1 MKDFNFSLSVNN
13 LTSSLIAKIFNVES
27 HSLVIA
33 TRMLLGLNKSTDKLP
48 LLKEVEQL
56 IRLEINELERLM
68 KPDFDFQQ
76 LPVSGHFRLEPAS
89 ANPLGELLSRNS
101 SDALNER
108 ESAEYAYC
116 QAMPELTGS
125 TGRNIKSGNLH
136 TC

>member
-1 MKDFNFSLSVNN
+1 MKDFNISLSVNN
-13 LTSSLIAKIFNVES
+13 LTSSLIAKTFKIES
-27 HSLVIA
+27 HGLVIA
-33 TRMLLGLNKSTDKLP
+33 TRMLLGLNKTKDKLP

-68 KPDFDFQQ
+68 QPDFDSRQQ
-76 LPVSGHFRLEPAS
+76 PVTGHYRLESAS
-89 ANPLGELLSRNS
+89 AYPLGELLSRNP

-116 QAMPELTGS
+116 HAMPELTGP
-125 TGRNIKSGNLH
+125 TGQNIKSGSLQ